1 MGILNKT
8 EIIEALTL
16 EIGENIYIDIAK
28 WHLYLSDAKLDKVL
42 AEKLLPLLRSSSIR
56 SVQINEILQEIK
68 VKVGGGKKEL
78 PLSDLIPDPMQS
90 KLVKILEDIYGKC
103 FKSGNSFQ

>member
-42 AEKLLPLLRSSSIR
+42 AEKLFPLLSSSSIS
-56 SVQINEILQEIK
+56 SVQINEILQETK

-78 PLSDLIPDPMQS
+78 PLNDLISDSVQS
-90 KLVKILEDIYGKC
+90 KLINILEDILREM
-103 FKSGNSFQ
+103 F